1 MHHRPTDLSEIVIG
15 LPYGKCIWR
24 AAHAAAAATHDAT
37 TVSRGNR
44 RCCHV
49 ALVLPGA
56 RSVRGVPTLH
66 ADADADFNAH
76 PNSLTLCSRR
86 RRQFSSVETRRLSPR
101 PSRYLSLTRTALG
114 GLEPRLTH
122 SQADI
127 IISQPPFL
135 LLLLSSLPGR
145 GQSSVGRREV
155 KSPPQIEI
163 GSVAFAVCLPRRQS
177 RCEYERGGTTTRS

>member
-1 MHHRPTDLSEIVIG
+1 MPPPPPPHTTRRWCREATDVAAMLLLFSPALEVFEVFQPCMLMLMPT
-15 LPYGKCIWR
+15 
-24 AAHAAAAATHDAT
+24 
-37 TVSRGNR
+37 
-44 RCCHV
+44 
-49 ALVLPGA
+49 
-56 RSVRGVPTLH
+56 
-66 ADADADFNAH
+66 FNAH